1 MANTPLTRCSLQPT
15 PSRAH
20 CRYQC
25 CKLVHNGPNVE
36 RFIVGRQFLLLFIVF
51 IVSRIGGAGVMPQ
64 DNFYIGNWEWSAEA
78 TQVFWNNS
86 VLLMAVI
93 IVPGH
98 LVSQLMAAGK
108 MLDFLELPYVLPFF
122 ICHDGITPVSPLFCN
137 APASTPSA
145 LVCHCADACSQHNA
159 DPPLPLC
166 VRCLGTPRTGRS

>member
-64 DNFYIGNWEWSAEA
+64 ENFYIGNWEWSAEA

-122 ICHDGITPVSPLFCN
+122 FATMVPRPCHRCSAMLLLPHPPCLSATARTLAASTTLTLPSPC
-137 APASTPSA
+137 APAA
-145 LVCHCADACSQHNA
+145 
-159 DPPLPLC
+159 
-166 VRCLGTPRTGRS
+166 